1 MRVIAVIPIKKNSER
16 IPGKNF
22 RIFAGRPLYEYIIE
36 NAKEA
41 KKFDEI
47 FVDTDSAEI
56 KNYSLSLGCTI
67 IERPNEFTSN
77 RVNGNDLLNYELP
90 FLGEF
95 DFVFQLFATAPLLS
109 SSSIARAVGLLTGQ
123 NNGYDSCF
131 TVTEEVG
138 WFWFNNLPVNYR
150 TSILPRSQDAPALV
164 KESTGLYGISRQSL
178 IKYRSRIGAKPLL
191 VEIPKQEAL
200 DIDDEFD
207 FKYAEQA
214 MKYYEGK

>member
-36 NAKEA
+36 NAIKA
-41 KKFDEI
+41 KMFDDI
-47 FVDTDSAEI
+47 FIDTDSTEI
-56 KNYSLSLGCTI
+56 INFSRALGCTI
-67 IERPNEFTSN
+67 IERPNELTLNS
-77 RVNGNDLLNYELP
+77 VNGNDLLNYELP

-109 SSSIARAVGLLTGQ
+109 SSSISRAVSLLADQ

-131 TVTEEVG
+131 TVTEEIG
-138 WFWFNNLPVNYR
+138 WFWFNSLPVNYR
-150 TSILPRSQDAPALV
+150 TSILPRSQDAPTLV
-164 KESTGLYGISRQSL
+164 KESTGLYGISKTSL

-191 VEIPKQEAL
+191 VKIPKQEAL

-214 MKYYEGK
+214 MEYYGK